1 MMTQDT
7 LEKLHSLKLL
17 GMAAE
22 FERQMVNPTINELPF
37 EHRVRI
43 LVDQETTYR
52 DNKRLHIL
60 LKKAKL
66 QLSASVEEID
76 YRSPR
81 GLDKA
86 QLLSLTKLDWIGRQ
100 ANLVITGPTGTGK
113 TWLACALANQ
123 ACRTG
128 LSALFVRVPLMIED
142 FFGAR
147 ATGTF
152 QKHLA
157 YLAKFDLLILDDW
170 GIESFSA
177 RAQHDLF
184 ELIDAR
190 VGKRS
195 TIITS
200 QFPMDLWH
208 DALDNKTVA
217 DAILDRIVHSS
228 HTVKLK
234 GESMRRK
241 GQKLS

>member
-1 MMTQDT
+1 MINDT
-7 LEKLHSLKLL
+7 LETMHSLKLL

-22 FERQMVNPTINELPF
+22 FERQMSNPTIDELPF
-37 EHRVRI
+37 EHRIRVM
-43 LVDQETTYR
+43 VDQEATYR
-52 DNKRLHIL
+52 DNKRLHTL

-76 YRSPR
+76 YKAPR

-86 QLLSLTKLDWIGRQ
+86 HLLSLTKLEWVRQ
-100 ANLVITGPTGTGK
+100 HANLVITGPTGTGK
-113 TWLACALANQ
+113 TWLACAFANQ
-123 ACRTG
+123 ACRMG
-128 LSALFVRVPLMIED
+128 LSAFFVRVPLMIEE
-142 FFGAR
+142 FISAR
-147 ATGTF
+147 ATNTF
-152 QKHLA
+152 PKYLA
-157 YLAKFDLLILDDW
+157 YLAKFDLLVLDDW
-170 GIESFSA
+170 GSESFST

-200 QFPMDLWH
+200 QFPMDMWH

-228 HTVKLK
+228 HTIKLK

-241 GQKLS
+241 GRKIG